1 MDHLIVTLG
10 FLLGGATLLA
20 VILKFAR
27 QSNIIAFISVG
38 ILAGLF
44 RDQFQLPE
52 ELLET
57 FTTIG
62 IIMLLFMAGLEVDI
76 KGFLKRWRLVLIN
89 GLGQVVLL
97 TLLGL
102 GLGRYYMGI
111 GPPSTLFFFAL
122 CLTLSSTILVLG
134 TLKEKRALES
144 LYGQIVLGLM
154 VIQDIIAVLALSFL
168 KSLAADTPLLVEI
181 PLVFLKMAVL
191 IAVLALL
198 SKYVLTGVFGFFAR
212 SSEMLFIGT
221 LGYCMGIAGLCEL
234 FNFSPEIG
242 AFFAGASLAFL
253 PYRLEIEDKV
263 EPLKAFGVI
272 LFFITLGYS
281 LEFKEEFLASLGDV
295 AVLTVF
301 VVLGTPL
308 VMVLL
313 GWLTRLK
320 ARPALM
326 IGGMINQIS
335 EFSLILVT
343 LGHQADIFD
352 GNLFTII
359 TLTCLATFVLSALG
373 HQYMDQISRIARRP
387 LHFVDRHSIPYQMQA
402 HSDFKFEDHVV
413 ILSFNEISQEIAEFY
428 SARGERVLLIDIDP
442 EITAHFNKQHG
453 HNNFPLYAD
462 IYDPDVWTEFHFDKA
477 EINNSCMVRGQEAEI
492 GIARWLKERNRD
504 VPFIAATDSHA
515 ETLELYEAGVRYV
528 IQTEYLAAESFREI
542 FAEQMKKGEQAFK
555 ELGAA
560 HHLKIK
566 QMREKMKS
574 IFHLV

>member
-1 MDHLIVTLG
+1 MHELIVTLG
-10 FLLGGATLLA
+10 LLLGGATLLA
-20 VILKFAR
+20 VILKVAK
-27 QSNIIAFISVG
+27 QSSILAFIGVG
-38 ILAGLF
+38 IVAGQF
-44 RDQFQLPE
+44 REQVHLPE

-57 FTTIG
+57 FTAIG

-76 KGFLKRWRLVLIN
+76 KSFLKRWRLVLIN

-191 IAVLALL
+191 IAVLTLL
-198 SKYVLTGVFGFFAR
+198 SKYVLTRVFGFFAR

-234 FNFSPEIG
+234 FHFSPEIG

-326 IGGMINQIS
+326 IGGIINQIS

-343 LGHQADIFD
+343 LGHQAGIFD

-373 HQYMDQISRIARRP
+373 HQYMDQIYQIARRP
-387 LHFVDRHSIPYQMQA
+387 LQFVDRHSIPYQVQA

-442 EITAHFNKQHG
+442 EITAHFSEQDG
-453 HNNFPLYAD
+453 HNIFPLYAD
-462 IYDPDVWTEFHFDKA
+462 MYDPDVWSEFHFDRA
-477 EINNSCMVRGQEAEI
+477 AIIISCMVRGQEAEI

-504 VPFIAATDSHA
+504 VPFIAATDSHE

-566 QMREKMKS
+566 QMREKMES